1 MTHTLLRWFS
11 RIAGVLLAL
20 ALAACAHPIS
30 MSPDLAAV
38 KADGSATLINKS
50 VGYHIPDAA
59 RALEVTTAGGG
70 GDKVRYFPYRDLEP
84 GLYKALGERFRVVTR
99 IANPTDAAAVAA
111 SGIQLL
117 ITPEIRTVSSSD
129 SLLTWPPTQ
138 FTVDLTCTVA
148 DARGQTV
155 DVIRVSGYGR
165 AEFDEFKTNFS
176 LAAVRASNH
185 ALSLLVKAL
194 GDSAKLRD

>member
-1 MTHTLLRWFS
+1 MQRILGWILGTLVAATL
-11 RIAGVLLAL
+11 AG
-20 ALAACAHPIS
+20 CAHPIS

-38 KADGSATLINKS
+38 PSAGGAGVINKA

-59 RALEVTTAGGG
+59 RAQEITTAGGG

-84 GLYKALGERFRVVTR
+84 GLYKALGESFRSVTR
-99 IANPTDAAAVAA
+99 IANPADASAIAA

-117 ITPEIRTVSSSD
+117 ITPEIRTVSSSE

-138 FTVDLTCTVA
+138 FTVDLTCTVT
-148 DARGQTV
+148 DSRGQAV
-155 DVIRVSGYGR
+155 SVIRVSGYGR
-165 AEFDEFKTNFS
+165 AEFNEFKNNHS

-185 ALSLLVKAL
+185 ALALLVKAL
-194 GDSAKLRD
+194 VESPPLRN